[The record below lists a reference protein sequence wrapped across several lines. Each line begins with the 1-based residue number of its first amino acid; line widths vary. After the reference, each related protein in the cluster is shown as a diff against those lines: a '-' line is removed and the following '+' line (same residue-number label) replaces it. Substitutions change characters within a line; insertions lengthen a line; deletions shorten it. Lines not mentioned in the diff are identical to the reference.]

1 MDSRSG
7 GDPVARFRR
16 GMAMDYEKWHDGTGY
31 DLEAID
37 EATEGERR
45 EIEELLLAKSVEG
58 WRDVQ
63 ALAHLDTS
71 RTRTALLAALET
83 GDVALRTH
91 IIRYAPQL
99 VKEPDRTR
107 VLVAALE
114 ETGFYGGLTQ
124 ALEQV
129 EAFHP
134 PAVIDALWR
143 GAESRE
149 GEVACHFAAMLM
161 YLHGRADEPFDW
173 KLRPFFLRFNT
184 EDAAERR
191 AAYAELSHLLK
202 GPAASA

>member
-1 MDSRSG
+1 MDSRDG
-7 GDPVARFRR
+7 GSPLARFRR

-31 DLEAID
+31 DLAAID
-37 EATEGERR
+37 EANEAERR
-45 EIEELLLAKSVEG
+45 EIEELLLAKGVEG
-58 WRDVQ
+58 WRDVE
-63 ALAHLDTS
+63 ALAHLDTA
-71 RTRTALLAALET
+71 RTRAALLAALET
-83 GDVALRTH
+83 GDAALRTH
-91 IIRYAPQL
+91 IVRFAPQL
-99 VKEPDRTR
+99 VKEPDRAR

-129 EAFHP
+129 EQFHP
-134 PAVIDALWR
+134 PAVMDALWR

-184 EDAAERR
+184 ENPNERR
-191 AAYAELSHLLK
+191 AAYAELCTRLK